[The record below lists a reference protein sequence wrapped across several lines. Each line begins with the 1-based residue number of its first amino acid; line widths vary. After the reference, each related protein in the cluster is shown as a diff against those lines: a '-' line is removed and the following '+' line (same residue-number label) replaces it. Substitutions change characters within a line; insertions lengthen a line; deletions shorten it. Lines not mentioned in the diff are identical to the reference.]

1 MKKQL
6 ACLILAALPLA
17 FFAQNLTPEITSWI
31 INPGGET
38 GFNNLPSNVQSVRYS
53 ADNVYVA
60 ATCIPGYDIGPW
72 AGNPNT
78 PANQNFVF
86 KITRHPQANA
96 GTAVATPLGHI
107 GIMSNGVS
115 LFNAKDGMS
124 WQNQNIWHRNA
135 IIAEGPSFDDCLG
148 HPAPNGEYHNHLNP
162 TCLYDE
168 TDFQHHS
175 PIIGFAF
182 DGFPIYGA
190 IGRANADGTGDLRRI
205 KSSYRKRNIT
215 ARQTLPDGTQLAAN
229 QYGPAISTQYPV
241 GLYLQDFEYVAGLG
255 DLDEHNGRFCI
266 TPEYPDGTYAYFVTL
281 DEVGDPAYPYL
292 LGPTYY
298 GTVQAGN
305 TGPQSGH
312 NTPIEPVT
320 TYNPVSAV
328 SEILSETDWA
338 AWPNPATDFLNVGIS
353 GEKTSDAA
361 SLELVNVLGQVVR
374 SQSFTAPTTRLEV
387 GDLPKGQY
395 TVVLQVDGQRAA
407 RLVQVW

>member
-6 ACLILAALPLA
+6 ACLVLAALPSV

-38 GFNNLPSNVQSVRYS
+38 GYNNLPSNVQSVRYS

-72 AGNPNT
+72 AANPNT

-86 KITRHPQANA
+86 KITRHPQANT

-107 GIMSNGVS
+107 GIMTNGVS

-124 WQNQNIWHRNA
+124 WQNQNIWLRNA
-135 IIAEGPSFDDCLG
+135 IVAEGPSFDDCLG

-168 TDFQHHS
+168 TDFQNHS
-175 PIIGFAF
+175 PIIGYAF

-190 IGRANADGTGDLRRI
+190 IGRANADGTGSLRRI
-205 KSSYRKRNIT
+205 KSSYRKRDLT
-215 ARQTLPDGTQLAAN
+215 VRQTLPDGSQLAAN
-229 QYGPAISTQYPV
+229 QYGPAVSTQYPV

-266 TPEYPDGTYAYFVTL
+266 TPEYPAGIYAYFVTL
-281 DEVGDPAYPYL
+281 DEVGDPAFPYL

-312 NTPIEPVT
+312 NVPTEPVQ
-320 TYNPVSAV
+320 TYDPTLAAD
-328 SEILSETDWA
+328 EILSGTDWA
-338 AWPNPATDFLNVGIS
+338 VWPNPATDFLNVKILT
-353 GEKTSDAA
+353 EKTPGDAR
-361 SLELVNVLGQVVR
+361 LELVNALGQVVR
-374 SQSFTAPTTRLEV
+374 SQSFTNGAGQLQT

-395 TVVLQVDGQRAA
+395 TLVWQTDGQRAV
-407 RLVQVW
+407 RSVQIW

>member
-6 ACLILAALPLA
+6 ACLILAALPSA

-96 GTAVATPLGHI
+96 GTPIATPLGHI

-124 WQNQNIWHRNA
+124 WQNQNIWLRNA

-190 IGRANADGTGDLRRI
+190 IGRANPDGTGDFRRI

-229 QYGPAISTQYPV
+229 QYGPAVSTQYPV

-312 NTPIEPVT
+312 NTPTEPVT

-328 SEILSETDWA
+328 GEILSETDWA
-338 AWPNPATDFLNVGIS
+338 VWPNPAMDFLNVGIS
-353 GEKTSDAA
+353 DEKTSDAA

-374 SQSFTAPTTRLEV
+374 SQSLTTPTTRLEV
-387 GDLPKGQY
+387 SGLPKGQY
-395 TVVLQVDGQRAA
+395 AVVLQVGGQRAT